1 LRHKKQIIEGRDAT
15 SVLNHMK
22 VMCEESFFSSIAWT
36 VKRRFKILI
45 WSDSQSQMDYGA
57 LGDVVTFDSTYQVN
71 RYNLP
76 FIPFIGVN
84 HHWGTIV
91 FAGSIISDEVVGSY
105 VWLLQTFLET
115 MH

>member
-1 LRHKKQIIEGRDAT
+1 
-15 SVLNHMK
+15 VLNHMK

-57 LGDVVTFDSTYQVN
+57 FGDVVTFDNTYQVN

-84 HHWGTIV
+84 HHRGTIV